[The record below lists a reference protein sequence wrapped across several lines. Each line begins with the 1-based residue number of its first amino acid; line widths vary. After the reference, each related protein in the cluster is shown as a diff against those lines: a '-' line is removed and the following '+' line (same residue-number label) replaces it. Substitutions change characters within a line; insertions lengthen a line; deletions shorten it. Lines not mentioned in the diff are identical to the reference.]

1 MRILL
6 AVAVLS
12 ICVTSAIGDEHNIT
26 RLTTNILEQA
36 STLMEKAANAQ
47 DSVTVLAYLASNA
60 VINVSFPQY
69 PELQSMEFSKSTYAV
84 HLADTWTKFRDV
96 SIQRLKTEYKIAD
109 DGQSAT
115 AISTFRQ
122 SATLKATGHAITTS
136 GKQVSVI
143 SLTDGVPQVARIDV
157 TLLYEQVSKKMN
169 ADYCRQRAKV

>member
-12 ICVTSAIGDEHNIT
+12 LCVQSAISGEQIT

-36 STLMEKAANAQ
+36 STLMEEAANAQ

-69 PELQSMEFSKSTYAV
+69 PEMQPMVLSKRTYAV
-84 HLADTWTKFRDV
+84 HLADTWTRFRDV

-115 AISTFRQ
+115 ATSTFRQ
-122 SATLKATGHAITTS
+122 TATLKDGNTFTSSGNQVIT
-136 GKQVSVI
+136 I
-143 SLTDGVPQVARIDV
+143 RLIDGVPKTTRIDV
-157 TLLYEQVSKKMN
+157 TISYE
-169 ADYCRQRAKV
+169 